1 MEAKIKRI
9 DRKSL
14 EMILDGQV
22 DQPHSVVIKF
32 YGEHCYLCH
41 NLSAFYKELPDL
53 YEDVK
58 FYAFNMADG
67 GEYIETKYG
76 FEGIPSICLA
86 KTSGIDTQVKF
97 LKEPKK
103 PDRET
108 WYYKDDIKKFIETY
122 K

>member
-1 MEAKIKRI
+1 MENKITRI

-14 EMILDGQV
+14 EMILDGGVEEQ
-22 DQPHSVVIKF
+22 HAVVIKF

-41 NLSAFYKELPDL
+41 TRSTFYKELPEI

-58 FYAFNMADG
+58 FYAFNMAND
-67 GEYIETKYG
+67 GEYIEKKYG

-86 KTSGIDTQVKF
+86 KTSGVETQVKF
-97 LKEPKK
+97 LKEPKQ
-103 PDRET
+103 PDKET